1 MDLITIVSQNI
12 DSVIAIIIAVTG
24 SIFATMATNKRRT
37 IKHAEEKQKLLDTI
51 EGLVTDVD
59 MLKQHRE
66 TTMLTLVKIETNIKN
81 LDSKHIET
89 QSMITEL
96 RSILLNHK

>member
-1 MDLITIVSQNI
+1 MDLITIVSQNM
-12 DSVIAIIIAVTG
+12 DSVVVITIAITG
-24 SIFATMATNKRRT
+24 SIFANIATNKRRS
-37 IKHAEEKQKLLDTI
+37 IREAKKSQKRQDVI
-51 EGLVTDVD
+51 EGLISDVD

-89 QSMITEL
+89 QTMITEL
-96 RSILLNHK
+96 RSILLNNK